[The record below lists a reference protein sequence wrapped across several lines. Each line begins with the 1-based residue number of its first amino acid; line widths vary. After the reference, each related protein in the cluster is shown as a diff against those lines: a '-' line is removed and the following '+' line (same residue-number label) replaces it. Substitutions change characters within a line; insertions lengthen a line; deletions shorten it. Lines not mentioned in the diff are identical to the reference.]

1 MLATSEATFPVFFA
15 TRFTSQ
21 VPNVTEVRLFKCI
34 HRITKQNFVNDIQS
48 TYEDLL
54 KNSEYYFSHENG
66 MEGSGSFISAM
77 LGTDDTNTNHLLMWE
92 GKKEA
97 SYREKKPAN
106 STCIRSFLLKQ
117 NLPWGTTGGSSVRF
131 LSNRCPVTIGTDQTT
146 EMWVWRQ
153 PIFISNRS
161 FRLTISS

>member
-1 MLATSEATFPVFFA
+1 MKTVFPFLGVRVCHFNPFINFTTSSDITISVDKDRRTKCNSIRRVKIFSIKTARNDQKIKIVMLATSEATFPVFFA

-77 LGTDDTNTNHLLMWE
+77 LGTDDTNTNHLLM
-92 GKKEA
+92 
-97 SYREKKPAN
+97 
-106 STCIRSFLLKQ
+106 
-117 NLPWGTTGGSSVRF
+117 
-131 LSNRCPVTIGTDQTT
+131 
-146 EMWVWRQ
+146 
-153 PIFISNRS
+153 
-161 FRLTISS
+161 